1 MANNK
6 NNKQNEEEKKGSGV
20 WITSICTFLIIA
32 TLQSCNEAKV
42 KREVESKDLFGELPR
57 IVLLQPKEENQKPNY
72 EIYYDN
78 AEEEIEEEVSQF
90 HK

>member
-42 KREVESKDLFGELPR
+42 KQEQEGKELFGELPQ
-57 IVLLQPKEENQKPNY
+57 IVLIPPQEENTKPNY